1 MTNYLLDTNVVSNL
15 MRITP
20 NQFIIEKWSALEDQ
34 CAIAAITWHELL
46 FGMHR
51 MPESKRKQQY
61 AAFLTEFGNGILI
74 LPYTLTESQ
83 WHAEE
88 RARLM
93 AIGKPSAYA
102 DGQIAAIA
110 VRNNLTLVTA
120 NTQDFAAFNRLRLE
134 NWFSR

>member
-1 MTNYLLDTNVVSNL
+1 MLYLLDTN
-15 MRITP
+15 
-20 NQFIIEKWSALEDQ
+20 IISELARPKPHPAVIQSFAERQ
-34 CAIAAITWHELL
+34 ASIAIAAITLHEIR
-46 FGMHR
+46 FGIDR
-51 MPESKRKQQY
+51 TPPSKRREYLESFWQNIVVY
-61 AAFLTEFGNGILI
+61 IPN
-74 LPYTLTESQ
+74 LPYSSEAAV

>member
-1 MTNYLLDTNVVSNL
+1 MASYLLDTNIVSEL
-15 MRITP
+15 MRKIP
-20 NQFIIEKWSALEDQ
+20 NQSVYEKWLVFENR

-46 FGMHR
+46 FGVHR
-51 MPESKRKQQY
+51 MPESKRRQQHM
-61 AAFLTEFGNGILI
+61 AFLGEFGKVVLI

-110 VRNNLTLVTA
+110 VCNNLTLVTA
-120 NTQDFAAFNRLRLE
+120 NTQDFAPFNRLQLE
-134 NWFSR
+134 NWFNA